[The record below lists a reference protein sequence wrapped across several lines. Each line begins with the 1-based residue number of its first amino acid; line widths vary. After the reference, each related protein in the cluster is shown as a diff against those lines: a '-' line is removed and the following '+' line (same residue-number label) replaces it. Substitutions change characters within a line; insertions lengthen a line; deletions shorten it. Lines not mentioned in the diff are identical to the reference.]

1 MSDDASEFFDVRMRG
16 FQSRADVADVM
27 TWIDRLPNAM
37 SAERVPLGALYGR
50 VLAESIRSPIDVPA
64 FRRAA
69 MDGWALHGN
78 DTFGANEQGDIAL
91 RIVGAAFPGR
101 PFEGRVKQGQAIRIM
116 TGAPVPDDCDAV
128 LRAEDGREDAA
139 GESTIVRV
147 RAPVAPK
154 KNVGR
159 VGDDIH
165 QGALVLEAGRRLRPQ
180 DVGLLSSMG
189 FYDARVLR
197 VPRVELIMT
206 GDELLPSGAA
216 PEGHLIVDS
225 NGRTLE
231 GLLRRD
237 GAEVVDLCVLPDRAD
252 LLRDRLVRTEADI
265 VMVSGGS
272 SVGLE
277 DHAPRIL
284 SELGTL
290 VFHGIQMRPA
300 APTGMGTIRDRVV
313 FLLPGNPVSCLS
325 AYDVLA
331 GRLVRRLAGKPPD
344 LPYRIET
351 RPLAGKL
358 TSALGRVDYI
368 RVHVREGMVH
378 PFMARG
384 ASLLSSTTT
393 TDGFVVVPRD
403 AEGYP
408 AGHPVD
414 VFLYDQSY

>member
-1 MSDDASEFFDVRMRG
+1 MSEEPAEFFDVRMRG
-16 FQSRADVADVM
+16 FQSRADVGDVM
-27 TWIDRLPNAM
+27 GWIDGLPNTM
-37 SAERVPLGALYGR
+37 SAERVPLGSLYGR
-50 VLAESIRSPIDVPA
+50 VLAEPIRSPIDVPA

-101 PFEGRVKQGQAIRIM
+101 PFEGEVALGQAIRIM
-116 TGAPVPDDCDAV
+116 TGAPVPGDCDAV
-128 LRAEDGREDAA
+128 LRAEDGHEEEARE
-139 GESTIVRV
+139 SIIVRV

-154 KNVGR
+154 KNVGT
-159 VGDDIH
+159 VGDDVH
-165 QGALVLEAGRRLRPQ
+165 RGALMLEAGRVLRPQ

-189 FYDARVLR
+189 LYDARVLR
-197 VPRVELIMT
+197 VPRIELIMT

-216 PEGHLIVDS
+216 PEGALIVDS

-231 GLLRRD
+231 GLVRRD
-237 GAEVVDLCVLPDRAD
+237 GGQVTDLCVLPDRAD
-252 LLRDRLVRTEADI
+252 LLRERLLRTEADI

-277 DHAPRIL
+277 DHAPRVL
-284 SELGTL
+284 AELGDL
-290 VFHGIQMRPA
+290 AFHGVQMRPA
-300 APTGMGTIRDRVV
+300 APTGMGVIRDRVV

-325 AYDVLA
+325 AYDILA
-331 GRLVRRLAGKPPD
+331 GRLVRRLAGRAPD
-344 LPYRIET
+344 LPYRSEV
-351 RPLAGKL
+351 RPLAHKL
-358 TSALGRVDYI
+358 TSSLGRVDYV
-368 RVHVREGMVH
+368 RVHLREGRIH

-393 TDGFVVVPRD
+393 TDGFVIVPRD

-408 AGHPVD
+408 AGTDVE
-414 VFLYDQSY
+414 VFLYDLP